1 MPKPITLRIDV
12 TKIDKTHLFKGKS
25 GTYLNV
31 VIWPNKDGTDQ
42 FENTHYAVQ
51 ELSREAREAGEK
63 GKIIGNAKVPPPENA
78 PSKSAQRPSKPKDPD
93 LDAEIEDCP
102 F

>member
-1 MPKPITLRIDV
+1 MAKPITLRIDV
-12 TKIDKTHLFKGKS
+12 TKIDKAHLFKGKS

-42 FENTHYAVQ
+42 YENTHYAVQ
-51 ELSREAREAGEK
+51 EISREARESGQK
-63 GKIIGNAKVPPPENA
+63 GAIIGNAKVPQESA
-78 PSKSAQRPSKPKDPD
+78 PSKPAQRPSKPKDPD
-93 LDAEIEDCP
+93 LDADEEDSIP